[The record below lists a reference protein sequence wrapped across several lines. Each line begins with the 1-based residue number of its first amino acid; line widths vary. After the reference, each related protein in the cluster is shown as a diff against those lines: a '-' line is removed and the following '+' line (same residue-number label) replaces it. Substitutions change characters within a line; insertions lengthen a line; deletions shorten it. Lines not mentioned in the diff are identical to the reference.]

1 MSWRRFVVRFT
12 ALLTFELLV
21 GAYLPVIVR

>member
-1 MSWRRFVVRFT
+1 MTWRRFAVRFG

>member
-1 MSWRRFVVRFT
+1 MSWRRFAVRFG
-12 ALLTFELLV
+12 ALLAFELLV